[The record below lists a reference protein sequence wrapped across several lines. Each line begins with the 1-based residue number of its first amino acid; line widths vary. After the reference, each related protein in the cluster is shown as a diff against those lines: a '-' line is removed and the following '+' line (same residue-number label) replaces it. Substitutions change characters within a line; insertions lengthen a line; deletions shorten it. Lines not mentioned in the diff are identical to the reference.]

1 MVERPTIPTQ
11 RPPDWRHPL
20 ERQRHKWRKVALPVS
35 ALRPTV
41 DAKPAPP
48 QPTEGGANWLVIGAV
63 MAILLVVVVV
73 FVRALVGPSA
83 GSREVMTELPEA
95 ANPVET
101 EQYLD
106 VAIGTI
112 RDSVARGSWGEAKR
126 LLDQTESVFRQA
138 MGRGLIVAPRAQEA
152 LYEARMALDRYDA
165 GAADRALQSAVIAIK
180 AGSIGPRN

>member
-41 DAKPAPP
+41 DSKPVAP
-48 QPTEGGANWLVIGAV
+48 QPSEGGANWLVIGAV

-73 FVRALVGPSA
+73 FIRTVIGPSA
-83 GSREVMTELPEA
+83 STREVMTELPEA

-106 VAIGTI
+106 VAIGSV

-126 LLDQTESVFRQA
+126 LLEQTESVFRQA
-138 MGRGLIVAPRAQEA
+138 MGRGLVVAPRAQEA
-152 LYEARMALDRYDA
+152 LFEARTAMDRYDA
-165 GAADRALQSAVIAIK
+165 VAADRALQSAAIAIK
-180 AGSIGPRN
+180 AGSLGPRY